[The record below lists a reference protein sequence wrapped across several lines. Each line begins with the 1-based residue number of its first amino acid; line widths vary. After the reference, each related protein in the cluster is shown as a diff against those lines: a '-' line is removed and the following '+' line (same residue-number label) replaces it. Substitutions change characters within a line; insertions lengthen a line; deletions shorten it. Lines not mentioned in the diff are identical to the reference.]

1 MVSNIIPFFRSLAVV
16 KSSTVPGDRTPMG
29 GRTTGTTNLGRKMA
43 TLVNAVWALV
53 LSLRLI
59 MGRNSTPRTAKE
71 VFGSAQVG
79 NILGDF
85 LKVRTVPYYR
95 FI

>member
-1 MVSNIIPFFRSLAVV
+1 
-16 KSSTVPGDRTPMG
+16 
-29 GRTTGTTNLGRKMA
+29 MA
-43 TLVNAVWALV
+43 TLINALWAAL

-59 MGRNSTPRTAKE
+59 MGRGGTARMGKE

-85 LKVRTVPYYR
+85 FKVYILRTCYGGNLTNSSKGGN
-95 FI
+95 FAS